1 MHIND
6 LIVNVSE
13 VKSVADAISSLSYAK
28 KKKKRIEKRMNFVI
42 SGEEAQHGGLLAH
55 FLGQS
60 G

>member
-55 FLGQS
+55 FL
-60 G
+60 